1 MTAAW
6 MWARAELRARWK
18 AWLLLGILAGVT
30 VGMAAAGWAG
40 ARRTE
45 RAVPD
50 TVVAARIPTAA
61 LLANDPGFGPEQRAE
76 IAKIPNVTA
85 AYPFLVGFSTQ
96 VFSPPRLG
104 NESPSIFPV
113 EPASI
118 PILTGPLVA
127 GRLPDPDRADEIVV
141 DENTRDQFGLDV
153 GSTMVLGQEVQPGE
167 EIPPQFEPVD
177 GATSFRE
184 RMKVVGI
191 AKSTSSEL
199 AWTPSSGFYAKYG
212 SHMPSLVN
220 EFVDLRDGR
229 AGIPAFNQRVNR
241 ILGHP
246 VNVED
251 TYELYGIRKALN
263 VTDLERDGLLLFALA
278 ALIGGGVL
286 VGQALVRAVSASAAD
301 LPAWRAMGVD
311 RPLALRALVVPAVVS
326 AVVGAAT
333 AIVVAVALSSRFPLG
348 TARDY
353 DLDLG
358 THADWLVLGV
368 AAATVLAA
376 VLAVAAIA
384 AWWRVTRPAP
394 ETTRPSYVDRIVAP
408 MSRAPTLMI
417 GARLAGEPGRG
428 RRAVPVRSALVGAIA
443 GMIGVVG
450 CLTFRAGIQD
460 AVAEPTRSGVVW
472 DYELAAGEAVVPRA
486 TQQAVTNRKDVAA
499 ALDARWERAVPVD
512 GRPTPM
518 FGIRTVKG
526 SLPLVMLRG
535 RAPEGPDEAAFA
547 PTTMRSLRLSIG
559 DRVRV
564 GDDGA
569 RSVTVVGEALL
580 PATSHTDYDQ
590 SGWMTAAG
598 LSRAV
603 GPPSDNGEDYLLVK
617 WAPGTDVAAA
627 EQRVAEIGGDELFA
641 QAAVLPTAV
650 ADLARIESLPLAL
663 GAFFALL
670 ACATVAHALV
680 TTVRRRRQDLAV
692 LRAIGF
698 TRRQTR
704 GAIAWQATLLAVGG
718 LVIGVPVGIA
728 VGRVAWRWLA
738 DDFPIVYVPPAAVL
752 AVLAVAGI
760 AIALAN
766 LLAAGPAHAATRIH
780 PAEALRV
787 E

>member
-30 VGMAAAGWAG
+30 VGVAAAGWAG

-50 TVVAARIPTAA
+50 AVVAARVPTAA
-61 LLANDPGFGPEQRAE
+61 LLANDPGFGPAQRAE
-76 IAKIPNVTA
+76 IRKLPGVTA
-85 AYPFLVGFSTQ
+85 TYPFLVGFSIQ
-96 VFSPPRLG
+96 VFSPPQLG
-104 NESPSIFPV
+104 AESPSLFPV
-113 EPASI
+113 EPESTR
-118 PILTGPLVA
+118 ILTGPLVA
-127 GRLPDPDRADEIVV
+127 GRQPDAERANEIVV
-141 DENTRDQFGLDV
+141 DENTRDRFGLDL
-153 GSTMVLGQEVQPGE
+153 GSTIVLGQELQPGE
-167 EIPPQFEPVD
+167 DIPPQFQPVD
-177 GATSFRE
+177 GATNFRE

-199 AWTPSSGFYAKYG
+199 SWTPSSGFYAKYG
-212 SHMPSLVN
+212 SHMPPVVN

-229 AGIPAFNQRVNR
+229 AGIAAFSRRVDH

-251 TYELYGIRKALN
+251 TFDLYGIRKALN

-286 VGQALVRAVSASAAD
+286 VGQALVRAVSASASD
-301 LPAWRAMGVD
+301 LPTWRAMGAD
-311 RPLALRALVVPAVVS
+311 RPLALRALVIPALVS
-326 AVVGAAT
+326 AVVGALT
-333 AIVVAVALSSRFPLG
+333 AIGVAVALSSRFPLG

-353 DLDLG
+353 DVDLG
-358 THADWLVLGV
+358 THADWLVLGS
-368 AAATVLAA
+368 AAAAVLAA
-376 VLAVAAIA
+376 VLAIATVA
-384 AWWRVTRPAP
+384 AWWRVTRTALEP
-394 ETTRPSYVDRIVAP
+394 TRASSIDRIVAP
-408 MSRAPTLMI
+408 MSRAPALMI

-460 AVAEPTRSGVVW
+460 AVQDPTRSGVVW
-472 DYELAAGEAVVPRA
+472 SYVLAAGEAVVPNA
-486 TQQAVTNRKDVAA
+486 TQHAVARDRDVAA
-499 ALDARWERAVPVD
+499 VLDARWERAVPVD
-512 GRPTPM
+512 GRPTPI
-518 FGIRTVKG
+518 FGTRAVKG
-526 SLPLVMLRG
+526 SMPLVVLRG
-535 RAPEGPDEAAFA
+535 RAPDDPDEIAFA
-547 PTTMRSLRLSIG
+547 PTTMRALHLSLG

-564 GDDGA
+564 GDDEGP
-569 RSVTVVGEALL
+569 VTVVGEALV

-598 LSRAV
+598 LTRAV

-617 WAPGTDVAAA
+617 WRRGVDLGAA
-627 EQRVAEIGGDELFA
+627 ERRITKLGGPDLFA

-650 ADLARIESLPLAL
+650 ADLARIEDLPLAL

-680 TTVRRRRQDLAV
+680 TTVRRRRHDLAV
-692 LRAIGF
+692 LRSIGF

-704 GAIAWQATLLAVGG
+704 GAIAWQSTLLAMAG
-718 LVIGVPVGIA
+718 LVVGVPVGIA
-728 VGRVAWRWLA
+728 VGRLAWRWLA
-738 DDFPIVYVPPAAVL
+738 DDFPIVYVPPAALL
-752 AVLAVAGI
+752 AVLAVAAI
-760 AIALAN
+760 AIAVAN
-766 LLAAGPAHAATRIH
+766 AIAAGPAHAATRIR